1 MKLYLFILT
10 MALSWVHSF
19 EISRS
24 DFEGEMIGPTGT
36 IDNCWI
42 DSDDNIIL
50 ADGEFLAINSADS
63 VIDASTYLSNINSRY
78 FYNDTIL
85 FGNRNGRIIKYHN
98 GSVIETLPL
107 LPAEDVVSAIVVD
120 PSDGSVI
127 AEGVFSGT
135 VKLVNG
141 EWERIGTST
150 RANEMMFHSGKLW
163 SAGGGF
169 YLYGSDEWYKAN
181 NLELNRLDVIDEET
195 VVAIGLVGNLY
206 FLSTDSVYKNFV
218 NDSNFQYRVGA
229 AYADSNGLVWFGGFD
244 EPSIYIYDFNGDSLV
259 ASVDSLMFGDQGED
273 AGMIQ
278 FLTDSQGDIHVCG
291 ERWLWK
297 YTGTEHL
304 LKVDTSTSSLFN
316 LQSQSNLHLADQG
329 NHWSVLGLEASR
341 VQSVQLVSINGQ
353 TQTLTATQ
361 SSPGVTRI
369 EKSGISRGVSYLNIN
384 VEGQVIRFRHVQD

>member
-24 DFEGEMIGPTGT
+24 DFEGTKLVDVGSLKA
-36 IDNCWI
+36 CWMNT
-42 DSDDNIIL
+42 DDNIVMPGGSRIL
-50 ADGEFLAINSADS
+50 VNSLDS
-63 VIDASTYLSNINSRY
+63 IFDISGSIQNVNSWH
-78 FYNDTIL
+78 FYKDTVYV
-85 FGNRNGRIIKYHN
+85 GDRNGKIVKFHN
-98 GSVIETLPL
+98 EQRIETLPL

-127 AEGVFSGT
+127 AEGTFSGT

-141 EWERIGTST
+141 EWEPIGTAT
-150 RANEMMFHSGKLW
+150 WANEMMFHSGTLW
-163 SAGGGF
+163 SAGSGIHF
-169 YLYGSDEWYKAN
+169 YDTTWNKGTTPGLV
-181 NLELNRLDVIDEET
+181 RLDSLSQNVSIGFG
-195 VVAIGLVGNLY
+195 VAGGSYI
-206 FLSTDSVYKNFV
+206 FSSDSVLTFPSFTF
-218 NDSNFQYRVGA
+218 DAGA
-229 AYADSNGLVWFGGFD
+229 AYADSNGFVWLGGFN

-273 AGMIQ
+273 AGIIQ

-341 VQSVQLVSINGQ
+341 VQSVQLISINGQ

>member
-24 DFEGEMIGPTGT
+24 DFEGTKLVDVGSLKA
-36 IDNCWI
+36 CWMNT
-42 DSDDNIIL
+42 DDNIVMPGGSRIL
-50 ADGEFLAINSADS
+50 VNSLDS
-63 VIDASTYLSNINSRY
+63 IFDISGSIQNVNSWH
-78 FYNDTIL
+78 FYKDTVYV
-85 FGNRNGRIIKYHN
+85 GDRNGKIVKFHN
-98 GSVIETLPL
+98 EQRIETLPL